1 MAITRSDLLQE
12 LLPGLTSDVDITDE
26 ESKEIADHYTKA
38 LAESMAS
45 TKIALE
51 KSLFVDVLGGK
62 PSWEIEVKF
71 DE

>member
-1 MAITRSDLLQE
+1 MTIVA
-12 LLPGLTSDVDITDE
+12 SDVDITDE
-26 ESKEIADHYTKA
+26 EYKEISNRYTKA

-45 TKIALE
+45 TKIALAQPI
-51 KSLFVDVLGGK
+51 FVDVLGGK